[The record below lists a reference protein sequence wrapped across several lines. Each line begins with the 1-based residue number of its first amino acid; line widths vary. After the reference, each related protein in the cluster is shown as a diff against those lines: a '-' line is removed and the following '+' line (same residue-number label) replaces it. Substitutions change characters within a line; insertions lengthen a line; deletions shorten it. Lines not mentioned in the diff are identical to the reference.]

1 MFRLLI
7 VLAYLVMVAALPL
20 TAGAAQTTPSLA
32 GTSWTLSETAVQR
45 AAPMP
50 AVGNPRPTL
59 TFGTDGR
66 VSGNTGCNSFS
77 GTYTQSGGNVTF
89 GALAM
94 TQALCVDQAVGAQ
107 EQLMTRVLNG
117 TPAMTMQ
124 GNRLSFSAPAGM
136 LTFTAN
142 APTGLPT
149 TGGSLSGGTALLLA
163 LGLVAL
169 GVGVALRQPTR
180 RLIS

>member
-94 TQALCVDQAVGAQ
+94 TQALRDG
-107 EQLMTRVLNG
+107 
-117 TPAMTMQ
+117 
-124 GNRLSFSAPAGM
+124 SAEILA
-136 LTFTAN
+136 AN
-142 APTGLPT
+142 AEDVARALGFRSPTSFCHAFHRAGLP
-149 TGGSLSGGTALLLA
+149 SPQRVQAELLA
-163 LGLVAL
+163 
-169 GVGVALRQPTR
+169 
-180 RLIS
+180 S